1 MYLTLSAVCKV
12 LITNNNREFLFLLIL
27 LSHGCPRLLIFR
39 FVCQELF
46 LLLQGALLKRALQLK
61 GTLRLKQALQLALR
75 TLLRKFSRIGL
86 SIVVHGNTPLTK
98 QRILR
103 KPPLSRVKQPLL
115 PKQQAL
121 TLAFRPSHHQ
131 VIQTGLSIVGRGS
144 TPPPNRQVS
153 SSHRHMCSVKGVNST
168 LLVKKV
174 ISRPKVVEDT
184 SNDFSHHSRLLLSKS
199 LWTTRAAITR
209 TQMLTPMSSLNS
221 DLFLRVFVFSEL
233 PWAPA
238 LGSLAIVDLIQTF
251 TTFWVCASTTK
262 PQIEATCFLTD
273 TAQLHRQL
281 PSNFCASSSHDEILC
296 QDRHRI

>member
-1 MYLTLSAVCKV
+1 M
-12 LITNNNREFLFLLIL
+12 FLLIL

-46 LLLQGALLKRALQLK
+46 LLLEGALLKRALQLK

-75 TLLRKFSRIGL
+75 TLLRKLSRIGL

-103 KPPLSRVKQPLL
+103 KPPLPRVKRPLL

-174 ISRPKVVEDT
+174 ISRPKVVEDS
-184 SNDFSHHSRLLLSKS
+184 SNDFSHHSRVLSKT

-233 PWAPA
+233 PCAPV
-238 LGSLAIVDLIQTF
+238 LGSLTIVDLIQTF
-251 TTFWVCASTTK
+251 TTF
-262 PQIEATCFLTD
+262 
-273 TAQLHRQL
+273 
-281 PSNFCASSSHDEILC
+281 
-296 QDRHRI
+296 

>member
-1 MYLTLSAVCKV
+1 
-12 LITNNNREFLFLLIL
+12 
-27 LSHGCPRLLIFR
+27 
-39 FVCQELF
+39 LF

-61 GTLRLKQALQLALR
+61 GTLRLKQALQLALF

-86 SIVVHGNTPLTK
+86 SIVEHGNTPLTK

-153 SSHRHMCSVKGVNST
+153 SSHRHRCSVKGVNST

-184 SNDFSHHSRLLLSKS
+184 SNNFSHHSRVLSKT

-221 DLFLRVFVFSEL
+221 DLFLRVFEL
-233 PWAPA
+233 PCAPV
-238 LGSLAIVDLIQTF
+238 LGSLTIVDLIQTF
-251 TTFWVCASTTK
+251 TTF
-262 PQIEATCFLTD
+262 
-273 TAQLHRQL
+273 
-281 PSNFCASSSHDEILC
+281 
-296 QDRHRI
+296 